1 MMTRQQTLNRS
12 IKAITGA
19 TLLSLGLLLLLA
31 NLDEVVARSS
41 SSLASPAGSLGTVLE
56 LSLAALRVTQVYVFD
71 PSRFQSG
78 LQQIL
83 LSFWPLV
90 LVFMGAGLL
99 QVVFKGRFTARALG
113 ESSEREIAHE

>member
-1 MMTRQQTLNRS
+1 MTRQQTWNRS

-56 LSLAALRVTQVYVFD
+56 LGLAALRATQVYFFE

-99 QVVFKGRFTARALG
+99 QVVFKGRSNARAFG
-113 ESSEREIAHE
+113 ESSETEIAHE